1 MSGYRHD
8 HDLIAAVVR
17 RREARVTGTDKGVEI
32 NWVEIDFVE
41 GLDATSLNCL
51 ESRKNSPNR
60 RRAGGKA
67 HRQPLHLS
75 AGLRSPTGRS
85 SLRRPQPAARHVA
98 ESPLTPAGTALQR
111 PTEETQLGLSLW
123 TLEAA

>member
-41 GLDATSLNCL
+41 GL
-51 ESRKNSPNR
+51 
-60 RRAGGKA
+60 
-67 HRQPLHLS
+67 
-75 AGLRSPTGRS
+75 
-85 SLRRPQPAARHVA
+85 
-98 ESPLTPAGTALQR
+98 
-111 PTEETQLGLSLW
+111 
-123 TLEAA
+123 